1 MIDQYYYYIY
11 LSVPYISPNTVI
23 KFICK
28 LTNSPI
34 SIIQL
39 PSLATM
45 YLSDMVRDKYGEQ
58 FYLWRRKSVTY
69 IYKIY

>member
-1 MIDQYYYYIY
+1 MIDKYFYYIY
-11 LSVPYISPNTVI
+11 LSVPYISLDSVI

-45 YLSDMVRDKYGEQ
+45 
-58 FYLWRRKSVTY
+58 
-69 IYKIY
+69 